1 MEGHIMITFSLRLS
15 KQQKSVLQNALK
27 RTESEGDLTKVK
39 RILSILMLNK
49 GCLVAEVSDILQ
61 VNTESIRQWLRKY
74 LVEGLRGLR
83 SGSSPGRPPKLN
95 KSQRRE
101 LAKAITEGSEKQG
114 FTGSCWRTP
123 MIRYW
128 IKEKFGVFY
137 NTRYISELL
146 HSMGFSFQ
154 KATFIAD
161 KYDEDKRKEWVEKI
175 WPEIQKKADKIGA
188 YILFGDECSFPQWG
202 TLSYTWAI
210 KGKQPVVKTSGN
222 RKAYKVF
229 GLIDYFTGRF
239 FSKGHEGKLN
249 SESYIEF
256 LEMVLSKT
264 RKPII
269 LIQDGAPYHRGKLV
283 KQFFKDHSDRIIVYN
298 LPSYSPDYNPIEK
311 LWKKIKEQGT
321 HLKYFPTFEDLKSKV
336 NEMLINFGDWRDEVT
351 SLFGFYDK
359 LAAE

>member
-1 MEGHIMITFSLRLS
+1 MEGHIMITFSLKLS
-15 KQQKSVLQNALK
+15 KQQKMILESGLR

-49 GCLVAEVSDILQ
+49 GNRMAEVSDILQ
-61 VNTESIRQWLRKY
+61 VSTESIRQWLKKY
-74 LVEGLRGLR
+74 LIEGLRGLR
-83 SGSSPGRPPKLN
+83 SGSSPGRSSKLN

-101 LAKAITEGSEKQG
+101 LARAIIDGPEKQG
-114 FTGSCWRTP
+114 FTSSCWRAP
-123 MIRYW
+123 MIQYW

-137 NTRYISELL
+137 NARYISELL
-146 HSMGFSFQ
+146 HGMGFSFQ

-161 KYDEDKRKEWVEKI
+161 KRDEALRKEWVEKT
-175 WPEIQKKADKIGA
+175 WPEIQKEATRTGA

-202 TLSYTWAI
+202 TLSYTWAL
-210 KGKQPVVKTSGN
+210 KGDQPVIKTSGN

-249 SESYIEF
+249 GESYIEF
-256 LEMVLSKT
+256 LKMVLSKT

-269 LIQDGAPYHRGKLV
+269 LIQDGAPYHKGKLM
-283 KQFFKDHSDRIIVYN
+283 KQFCKDHADRITLYN

-336 NEMLINFGDWRDEVT
+336 NEMLINFSDWRSEVI
-351 SLFGFYDK
+351 SLFGFYDR
-359 LAAE
+359 LPA